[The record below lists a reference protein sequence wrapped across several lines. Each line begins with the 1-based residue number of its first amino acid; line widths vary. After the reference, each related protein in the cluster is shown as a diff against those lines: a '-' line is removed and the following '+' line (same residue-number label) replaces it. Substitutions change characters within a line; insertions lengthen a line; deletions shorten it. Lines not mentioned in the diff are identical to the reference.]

1 MTDDKDL
8 YRVTVA
14 VRASDELTVV
24 CREYVEARGAGDAEQ
39 EAILALDRRWKLAH
53 EAERYVI
60 RSVERG
66 RFWRVKP

>member
-1 MTDDKDL
+1 MCDNDKEL

-24 CREYVEARGAGDAEQ
+24 CREYVEARGDIDAER
-39 EAILALDRRWKLAH
+39 EALLALDRRWKLARH
-53 EAERYVI
+53 ERYEV

-66 RFWRVKP
+66 AFARGAP